1 MPTEPWSARIWERA
15 RRAGKVTKCHAGEF
29 DGPARVREAIEE
41 LGVRRVQHGVRS
53 IEDPS
58 VVKLAAEKGVTFDV
72 CPLSN
77 VGLRVVRDI
86 ASHPLRALMRAG
98 VNCTVS
104 TDDPLSFGNTL
115 TDEYLALAREG
126 GFTRAELAEVAR
138 SGWRV
143 ADVPETVRRRRIAEI
158 DRIAA

>member
-1 MPTEPWSARIWERA
+1 M
-15 RRAGKVTKCHAGEF
+15 
-29 DGPARVREAIEE
+29 
-41 LGVRRVQHGVRS
+41 
-53 IEDPS
+53 
-58 VVKLAAEKGVTFDV
+58 KLAAEKGVTFDV

-138 SGWRV
+138 SGWGSPMSPR
-143 ADVPETVRRRRIAEI
+143 PSRRGRIAEI